1 MSELNDMEF
10 DEVIAVEETSVES
23 EETSALHK
31 ALDILKGVLGV
42 EAQEKKLINA
52 VKGALRILGAY
63 VRRPDAP
70 EELKQAVALL
80 AKIAGYKYP
89 YPYPYPEPK
98 KTEKE
103 EKEEVDVELQA
114 KLERE
119 SRALLKALSKVWADL
134 PPAVQKAA
142 RGVAAALGYP
152 EPYEYG
158 KVKKSEAEE
167 ALEKELAEVKKALEE
182 KEKRLLEMELTPLVK
197 ELGLELKEL
206 IALKK
211 ADENLFKT
219 VTEKFKTLKQQVE
232 QSGIFKEQGTAQ
244 QAPEETLSGKLI
256 RLAEEKMKEHK
267 DLSFS
272 EALSLVSADLSEEE
286 IRKLRS

>member
-1 MSELNDMEF
+1 MGELNDMEF

-70 EELKQAVALL
+70 DELKQAVALL

-103 EKEEVDVELQA
+103 EEPADVELQA
-114 KLERE
+114 KLEKA

-182 KEKRLLEMELTPLVK
+182 KEIKLLEMELAPLVK
-197 ELGLELKEL
+197 ELGLELEQL

-211 ADENLFKT
+211 ADETLFKT

-232 QSGIFKEQGTAQ
+232 QSGIFKEQGTVQ
-244 QAPEETLSGKLI
+244 QAPKETPSQKLI
-256 RLAEEKMKEHK
+256 RLAEEKMKERK
-267 DLSFS
+267 DLTFS

-286 IRKLRS
+286 IKKLRS